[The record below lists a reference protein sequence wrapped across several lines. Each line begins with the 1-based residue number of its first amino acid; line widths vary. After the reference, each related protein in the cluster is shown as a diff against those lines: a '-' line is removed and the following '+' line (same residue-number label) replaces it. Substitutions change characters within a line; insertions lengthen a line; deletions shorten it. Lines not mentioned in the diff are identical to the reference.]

1 MRTSATGAA
10 TMRHVGLIAL
20 EALLVA
26 AIVWVAAMTL
36 AGATQNGGNVGA
48 AVAGDNSASLT
59 VSGAVPGGSAVFTAH
74 PGDEGMWVHAT
85 CVQTPTPVLSAWV
98 RVDAAHRATLPL
110 ARSAR
115 WSPGRA
121 ACVAEEGYF
130 STNGRWRVLVA
141 TTFDVGG

>member
-10 TMRHVGLIAL
+10 TMRHVGLVAL

-26 AIVWVAAMTL
+26 VIVWVAAMTL
-36 AGATQNGGNVGA
+36 AGATQNGGIVGA
-48 AVAGDNSASLT
+48 AEAGDNSASLT
-59 VSGAVPGGSAVFTAH
+59 VSGADLGGSAVFTAH

-85 CVQTPTPVLSAWV
+85 CVQTATPVLSAWV
-98 RVDAAHRATLPL
+98 RVDAAHQATLSL

-115 WSPGRA
+115 WSSGGA

>member
-10 TMRHVGLIAL
+10 TMRHVGLVAL

-26 AIVWVAAMTL
+26 VIVWVAAMTL
-36 AGATQNGGNVGA
+36 AGATQNGGIVGTA
-48 AVAGDNSASLT
+48 AAGDNSASLT
-59 VSGAVPGGSAVFTAH
+59 VRGAHLGGSAVFTAH

-85 CVQTPTPVLSAWV
+85 CTQAATPVLSAWV
-98 RVDAAHRATLPL
+98 RVDGTHQATLPL

-115 WSPGRA
+115 WSSGSA

-130 STNGRWRVLVA
+130 STNGRWRVIA
-141 TTFDVGG
+141 STTFTVDG